1 MLDSRIDS
9 MRSPESFRPVSP
21 KPPRRRV
28 WQDVVAESLLGSAVA
43 IIALTGVNSLVQR
56 VSLWLAALIPAY
68 DPVVTMLGLVVL
80 LITGLVLGSIRFKI
94 AARHATEESPLPQV
108 VGTRR
113 ARLGRSF
120 PYFGS

>member
-1 MLDSRIDS
+1 

-56 VSLWLAALIPAY
+56 VNLWLAALIPSY
-68 DPVVTMLGLVVL
+68 DPVVTMLGLVVIL
-80 LITGLVLGSIRFKI
+80 VTGLVVGSIRFKI
-94 AARHATEESPLPQV
+94 AARQAAEAPRLPQAV
-108 VGTRR
+108 RPRR
-113 ARLGRSF
+113 ARSWRSF
-120 PYFGS
+120 PYLG

>member
-1 MLDSRIDS
+1 M
-9 MRSPESFRPVSP
+9 
-21 KPPRRRV
+21 
-28 WQDVVAESLLGSAVA
+28 A
-43 IIALTGVNSLVQR
+43 IIAVTGVNSLVQR